1 MILLLF
7 LAEFWVLLTK
17 GKRDFYHG
25 EGRAKRRGE
34 RNEEQASHGSIEG

>member
-25 EGRAKRRGE
+25 EGRAERRVRGVRELALRRAE
-34 RNEEQASHGSIEG
+34 R